1 MGCLWAASGGAG
13 RSRMGGRERGASKWN
28 ITGGAQDAAG
38 LWALRLRVQSNRSRE
53 DMRSLKRS
61 LQRYRETEGDRT

>member
-1 MGCLWAASGGAG
+1 
-13 RSRMGGRERGASKWN
+13 MGGRERGASKWN

>member
-1 MGCLWAASGGAG
+1 
-13 RSRMGGRERGASKWN
+13 MGGRERGASKWN

-38 LWALRLRVQSNRSRE
+38 CWALRLRVQSNRSRE